1 MSCMF
6 RLELGFFHWD
16 WEVVRVSVC
25 GALQYN
31 VSWCLPLSSS
41 QRLEIVEYPELKFGG
56 GFGGSKGATAVKW
69 KQKKK
74 RNVS

>member
-1 MSCMF
+1 VSCLF

-16 WEVVRVSVC
+16 WEVVRVSVS
-25 GALQYN
+25 GAFMIY
-31 VSWCLPLSSS
+31 VDWCLPLSSS

-56 GFGGSKGATAVKW
+56 GFGGSNGATAVKL
-69 KQKKK
+69 KQEK